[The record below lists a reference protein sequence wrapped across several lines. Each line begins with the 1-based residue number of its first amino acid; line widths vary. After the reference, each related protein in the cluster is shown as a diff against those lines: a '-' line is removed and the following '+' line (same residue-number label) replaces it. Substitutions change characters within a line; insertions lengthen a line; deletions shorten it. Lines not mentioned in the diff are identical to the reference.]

1 LVDYATNGVAY
12 QLQAENL
19 QKELEKT
26 QKEVTQLKADMQIG
40 QDKIRYYYK
49 DIEENLDSLAEKKAL
64 QKVKQ
69 TDIVKNYGDLI
80 EKYNGLVNKYNDQ
93 LKEKKELK
101 QQVDTLKIENRSYQN
116 ENRELKLENGKLKGK
131 LVQISK
137 EFSVFKERVG
147 KVLHAQLDRVK
158 TFLRMNDVDRSTIKF
173 LDDRQDKLVQDSLE
187 KMEKPQ
193 RQKGMEME
201 R

>member
-1 LVDYATNGVAY
+1 
-12 QLQAENL
+12 
-19 QKELEKT
+19 
-26 QKEVTQLKADMQIG
+26 MQIG

-116 ENRELKLENGKLKGK
+116 ENRELKLENGIEGK
-131 LVQISK
+131 TRADQQGV
-137 EFSVFKERVG
+137 FCFKERVG

-187 KMEKPQ
+187 KW
-193 RQKGMEME
+193 RSHKGKKGWRWNADEGE
-201 R
+201 TIG